1 MARRY
6 DDEGELPW
14 PKHLAEFDPAK
25 WRDRQEWHKARAE
38 VARSLGRPVLPEV
51 SSAAPSSRCTMVRED
66 WAWLL
71 LLALQAGAETGRVR
85 RGRSRLPQWCR

>member
-51 SSAAPSSRCTMVRED
+51 RGMTRVKP
-66 WAWLL
+66 
-71 LLALQAGAETGRVR
+71 GRN
-85 RGRSRLPQWCR
+85 GRTLR